1 MYNVTFTIA
10 AVETQ
15 QCILHVELHVTVNYT
30 KKKWCITML
39 PWKIYVAS
47 NNTTYVG
54 PHVNCTMLH

>member
-30 KKKWCITML
+30 KKMVHKN
-39 PWKIYVAS
+39 AS
-47 NNTTYVG
+47 VENL
-54 PHVNCTMLH
+54 CRQ